1 MSDRSNQD
9 QAPYRTIEDPSK
21 LRRILEATMLLEA
34 NLDLPALL
42 HHIVEEARSM
52 TNARYGALGV
62 LDEEGTGLAQF
73 ITVGLPIE
81 EVERIGAP
89 PTGKGVLGLL
99 IVDPKPIRLSDL
111 SSHPESFG
119 FPANHPRMESFLGVT
134 IRVRGRS
141 YGNLYLTEKMGWSE
155 FTRDDEALVAALSIA
170 AGFAIENARL
180 HQRAQEVAVYEERDR
195 LARDLH
201 DTVIQRLFA
210 VGLSLQSMASTP
222 SAEQIVDRLDGA
234 IRDIDDTIRQVRTT
248 IFGLGSAGFG
258 RGIRATVLS
267 LVRELTPVVG
277 SNIEVSF
284 HGPVDSAIPDRV
296 AEHLLAT
303 VREALTN
310 IGRHAEATKARLDL
324 TVEKGV
330 CSLEVVDNGRGI
342 GDQPSGQGG
351 LGLVNLRSRAEKLH
365 GSFTVESPAGGGTSL
380 TWQVPVDQ

>member
-1 MSDRSNQD
+1 
-9 QAPYRTIEDPSK
+9 
-21 LRRILEATMLLEA
+21 MLLEA

-89 PTGKGVLGLL
+89 PAGKGVLGLL

-180 HQRAQEVAVYEERDR
+180 HQRAQEMAVYEERDR

-222 SAEQIVDRLDGA
+222 SAEGIVDRLDAA

-248 IFGLGSAGFG
+248 IFGLGSAGIG

-267 LVRELTPVVG
+267 LVREVTPVVG
-277 SNIEVSF
+277 SEIEVSF
-284 HGPVDSAIPDRV
+284 NGPVDSVIPDRV

-310 IGRHAEATKARLDL
+310 VGRHADATEVRLAL
-324 TVEKGV
+324 TVEDGT

-342 GDQPSGQGG
+342 GDNPSSEGG

-365 GSFTVESPAGGGTSL
+365 GRFTVESPAGGGTVL
-380 TWQVPVDQ
+380 TWQVPIDR

>member
-1 MSDRSNQD
+1 
-9 QAPYRTIEDPSK
+9 
-21 LRRILEATMLLEA
+21 MLLEA

-222 SAEQIVDRLDGA
+222 SAERIVDGLGGA

-310 IGRHAEATKARLDL
+310 IGRHAEATEARLDL

>member
-1 MSDRSNQD
+1 
-9 QAPYRTIEDPSK
+9 
-21 LRRILEATMLLEA
+21 MLLEA

-119 FPANHPRMESFLGVT
+119 FPANHPSMESFLGVT

-324 TVEKGV
+324 TVAKGV

>member
-1 MSDRSNQD
+1 MSDRSSKD
-9 QAPYRTIEDPSK
+9 QAPHRSIEDPSK
-21 LRRILEATMLLEA
+21 LRRVIEATMLLEA
-34 NLDLPALL
+34 NLDLPTLL

-62 LDEEGTGLAQF
+62 LDDEGTALAEF
-73 ITVGLPIE
+73 ITVGLSID

-89 PTGKGVLGLL
+89 PTGQGVLGLL
-99 IVDPKPIRLSDL
+99 IVDPKPIRLANL
-111 SSHPESFG
+111 SSHPESYG
-119 FPANHPRMESFLGVT
+119 FPANHPRMESFLGVP
-134 IRVRGRS
+134 IRVRDRS
-141 YGNLYLTEKMGWSE
+141 YGNLYLTEKIGWSE
-155 FTRDDEALVAALSIA
+155 FTRDDQTLVAALAIA

-222 SAEQIVDRLDGA
+222 SAEGIVDRLDAA

-248 IFGLGSAGFG
+248 IFGLGSAGIG

-267 LVRELTPVVG
+267 LVREVTPVVG
-277 SNIEVSF
+277 SEIEVSF
-284 HGPVDSAIPDRV
+284 NGPVDSVIPDRV

-310 IGRHAEATKARLDL
+310 VGRHADATEVRLAL
-324 TVEKGV
+324 TVEDGT

-342 GDQPSGQGG
+342 GDNPSSEGG

-365 GSFTVESPAGGGTSL
+365 GRFTVESPAGGGTVL
-380 TWQVPVDQ
+380 TWQVPIDR

>member
-1 MSDRSNQD
+1 MSDRSDQD
-9 QAPYRTIEDPSK
+9 QAPYRSIEDPSK

-34 NLDLPALL
+34 NLDLPTLL

-73 ITVGLPIE
+73 ITVGLPLE
-81 EVERIGAP
+81 EVERIGAQP
-89 PTGKGVLGLL
+89 IGKGVLGLL
-99 IVDPKPIRLSDL
+99 IVDPKPIRLTDL

-119 FPANHPRMESFLGVT
+119 FPANHPRMESFLGVP
-134 IRVRGRS
+134 IRVRGSS

-222 SAEQIVDRLDGA
+222 SAERIVDGLGGA

-258 RGIRATVLS
+258 RGIRAAVLS

-277 SNIEVSF
+277 SNVEVSF

-310 IGRHAEATKARLDL
+310 IGRHAEATEARLDL

-342 GDQPSGQGG
+342 GDQPSGEGG

>member
-1 MSDRSNQD
+1 MSDRSDQD
-9 QAPYRTIEDPSK
+9 QAPYRSIEDPSK

-34 NLDLPALL
+34 NLDLPTLL

-73 ITVGLPIE
+73 ITVGLPLE
-81 EVERIGAP
+81 EVERIGAQ

-99 IVDPKPIRLSDL
+99 IVDPKPIRLTDL

-119 FPANHPRMESFLGVT
+119 FPANHPRMESFLGVP
-134 IRVRGRS
+134 IRVRGSS

-222 SAEQIVDRLDGA
+222 SAERIVDGLGGA

-258 RGIRATVLS
+258 RGIRAAVLS

-277 SNIEVSF
+277 SNVEVSF

-310 IGRHAEATKARLDL
+310 IGRHAEATEARLDL

-342 GDQPSGQGG
+342 GDQPSGEGG

>member
-1 MSDRSNQD
+1 
-9 QAPYRTIEDPSK
+9 
-21 LRRILEATMLLEA
+21 MLLEA

-222 SAEQIVDRLDGA
+222 SAERIVDGLGGA

>member
-310 IGRHAEATKARLDL
+310 IGRHAEATEARLDL

-342 GDQPSGQGG
+342 GDQPSGEGG

>member
-1 MSDRSNQD
+1 MSDGSNQD
-9 QAPYRTIEDPSK
+9 QAPYRSIEDPSK

-180 HQRAQEVAVYEERDR
+180 HQRAQEMAVYEERDR

-342 GDQPSGQGG
+342 GDHPSGQGG